1 MVTFLLCVKR
11 EAFNFS
17 IRDFVIV
24 LVHAPSLYKMN
35 ASQDDGD
42 FLSYMKGPSCIPGLT
57 GSDVIH
63 GSGLREHN
71 NPADKQVRIRTYR

>member
-1 MVTFLLCVKR
+1 MFWY
-11 EAFNFS
+11 
-17 IRDFVIV
+17 
-24 LVHAPSLYKMN
+24 LVHAPSLYNKMN
-35 ASQDDGD
+35 DLEQDGGD

-63 GSGLREHN
+63 GSGLRERN

>member
-1 MVTFLLCVKR
+1 
-11 EAFNFS
+11 
-17 IRDFVIV
+17 
-24 LVHAPSLYKMN
+24 MN
-35 ASQDDGD
+35 ASDWLEQDGGD

-63 GSGLREHN
+63 GSGLRERN